1 MSRLV
6 ATDLGEVL
14 SPSQVNTF
22 LSCPAKW
29 YFRYLIGL
37 SEPATGSLALGT
49 AFHATVA
56 ANFRQKTSTH
66 RDAPM
71 DEMRARFDEEF
82 VLAMADAELRD
93 DEDAAELADMGNAM
107 LAVYMTEAAPSIQP
121 GAVEKE
127 VDGEIAGVKVRG
139 FIDLLDTAGRII
151 DCKTAARRP
160 AGVSAEHAL
169 QLTTYAM
176 ITPGAT
182 GACRLDTLTKT
193 KTVQLIQ
200 QAYEA
205 GPEPRKLAESL
216 FPMVQDSIRDGVYL
230 PRRNSALCSRRYC
243 GYWRACEREFLRG
256 RLSRITF

>member
-14 SPSQVNTF
+14 SPSQVNMF
-22 LSCPAKW
+22 LNCPAKW

-37 SEPATGSLALGT
+37 SEPATGSQALGT

-56 ANFRQKTSTH
+56 ANFRQKISTH

-71 DEMRARFDEEF
+71 DEMRARFYEEF
-82 VLAMADAELRD
+82 ALALSEAELRD
-93 DEDAAELADMGNAM
+93 DEAAAELADMGNAM
-107 LAVYMTEAAPSIQP
+107 LAVYMTEAAVSIQP
-121 GAVEKE
+121 AAVEME

-160 AGVSAEHAL
+160 ADVSAEHAP

-176 ITPGAT
+176 ITSAAS
-182 GACRLDTLTKT
+182 GACRLDTVTKT
-193 KTVQLIQ
+193 KTVQLVQ
-200 QAYEA
+200 QTFEP
-205 GPEPRKLAESL
+205 GPKQRKLAESL
-216 FPMVQDSIRDGVYL
+216 FPMVRDSIRDGVYL

-243 GYWRACEREFLRG
+243 GYWRECEREFG
-256 RLSRITF
+256 GCVDD